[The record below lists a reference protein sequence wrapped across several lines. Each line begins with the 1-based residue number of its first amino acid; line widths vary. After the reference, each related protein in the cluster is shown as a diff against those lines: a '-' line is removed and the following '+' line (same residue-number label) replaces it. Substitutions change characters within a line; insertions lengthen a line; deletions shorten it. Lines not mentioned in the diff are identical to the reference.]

1 MAFGDESLRMSEIT
15 QVIDAI
21 AERTG
26 FPNRHHFIRVFK
38 GVTGESPALFRQ
50 RHGEGGLGRKTA

>member
-1 MAFGDESLRMSEIT
+1 MSEIT